1 MKLANP
7 IFSNGRK
14 LTKEELLLIH
24 MTASFPES
32 PSEPTEMTQIRRN
45 AESAYQAAVDV
56 PGAILDSMDYEYLKL
71 VV

>member
-1 MKLANP
+1 
-7 IFSNGRK
+7 
-14 LTKEELLLIH
+14 